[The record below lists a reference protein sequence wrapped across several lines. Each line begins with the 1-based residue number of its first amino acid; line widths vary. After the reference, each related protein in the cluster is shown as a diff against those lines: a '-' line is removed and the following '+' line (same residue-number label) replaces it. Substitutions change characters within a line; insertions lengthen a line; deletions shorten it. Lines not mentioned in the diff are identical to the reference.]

1 MVSLAK
7 NPLADGL
14 AAICDAQ
21 PEVPL
26 TPAIRRTHA
35 WYRAQGAYA
44 ASR

>member
-7 NPLADGL
+7 NPPADGF
-14 AAICDAQ
+14 AAICDAK
-21 PEVPL
+21 PKVPL
-26 TPAIRRTHA
+26 TPAIRRTPA